1 MRTAIAT
8 VSLSGTLTEKLTAAS
23 RAGFDGVEIFENDL
37 LASRLAPEEVRER
50 CADLGLSIDLYQPM
64 RDMEA
69 VPEEEFSRNLRRARR
84 KFEVMRRLGADTVL
98 VCSSVH
104 AAAVDDDELAARQLS
119 QLADLAQEFG
129 IRVAYEALAWGR
141 HVSTYDHAWRIV
153 EAADHPALGTC
164 LDSFHILS
172 RGSDPKAIA
181 DIPGEKI
188 FFLQLADAPLLAMD
202 VLQWSWHYRCF
213 PGQGG
218 FDVAGL
224 VRHVLRAGYDG
235 PLSLEVFNDVF
246 RQAEAGPAAVDAH
259 RSLLVLQ
266 ESLGSVELP
275 GPVVPTGVAFAELV
289 TPDAEP
295 VSEVLGA
302 LGFARTARHRSKPVD
317 LWEQGEAR
325 VLVNT
330 GPAVRREGTGLAAIG
345 LESPDPAGA
354 ARRAEALLSPVL
366 PRRRATT
373 DAPLDAVA
381 APDGTEL
388 FFCATGRPELP
399 DWRGDFED
407 VVHTATTPGVHA
419 ASGYGAHPATA
430 PGAHVATGSGVP
442 AATGRGARD
451 VTGLGTQ
458 DAPGLGAYTATEP
471 GACAPKQPGAHART
485 TPGGQAASE
494 PDAQDTPAPDA
505 HTATTPGVHTATE
518 PGAPAATRPRAHTA
532 PKPDAQDT
540 TAPGAQNTTAPD
552 AHTAPTPHVTRI
564 DHLALVQPWHQFD
577 EAALFHR
584 SVLGLSAQES
594 VDVADPYGLLRSRAV
609 ANGDGSV
616 RIVLSVGAAPRDDTV
631 HAQHIALATDDV
643 VAAARRFL
651 AAGGRLLPIPANY
664 YDDLAARFEFADG
677 ELETYRELG
686 ILYDRDAHG
695 EFRHCYTRTVGRV
708 FFELVQRDG
717 GHRGYGAQNAPVRLA
732 AQHLTGG

>member
-1 MRTAIAT
+1 MRTSIAT
-8 VSLSGTLTEKLTAAS
+8 VSLSGSLTEKLTAAS

-37 LASRLAPEEVRER
+37 LAAPLSPEEIRAR
-50 CADLGLSIDLYQPM
+50 CADLGLGIDLYQPM
-64 RDMEA
+64 RDIEA
-69 VPEEEFSRNLRRARR
+69 VPEDEFARNLRRARH

-98 VCSSVH
+98 VCSSVSPL
-104 AAAVDDDELAARQLS
+104 AVDDDALAAEQLS
-119 QLADLAQEFG
+119 RLAGLAQDFG

-141 HVSTYDHAWRIV
+141 HVSTYDHAWHVV
-153 EAADHPALGTC
+153 EMADHPALGTC

-172 RGSDPKAIA
+172 RGSDPKGIE

-202 VLQWSWHYRCF
+202 VLQWSRHYRCF

-224 VRHVLRAGYDG
+224 VRHVLRTGYSG

-246 RQAEAGPAAVDAH
+246 RQAEAGPTAVDAH

-266 ESLGSVELP
+266 EAVGLAELP
-275 GPVVPTGVAFAELV
+275 APVVPTGVAFAELV

-317 LWEQGEAR
+317 LWQAGQAR

-330 GPAVRREGTGLAAIG
+330 GPAARRDGTGLAAIG

-354 ARRAEALLSPVL
+354 ARRAEALLAPVL
-366 PRRRATT
+366 PRRRASE

-407 VVHTATTPGVHA
+407 VEE
-419 ASGYGAHPATA
+419 SG
-430 PGAHVATGSGVP
+430 P
-442 AATGRGARD
+442 AA
-451 VTGLGTQ
+451 
-458 DAPGLGAYTATEP
+458 
-471 GACAPKQPGAHART
+471 
-485 TPGGQAASE
+485 GG
-494 PDAQDTPAPDA
+494 
-505 HTATTPGVHTATE
+505 V
-518 PGAPAATRPRAHTA
+518 R
-532 PKPDAQDT
+532 
-540 TAPGAQNTTAPD
+540 
-552 AHTAPTPHVTRI
+552 RI
-564 DHLALVQPWHQFD
+564 DHLALVQPWHHFD
-577 EAALFHR
+577 EATLFHR

-609 ANGDGSV
+609 TAADGSV
-616 RIVLSVGAAPRDDTV
+616 RIALSVGAAPADDTV

-643 VAAARRFL
+643 VAAARRFRE
-651 AAGGRLLPIPANY
+651 AGGLLLAMPANY
-664 YDDLAARFEFADG
+664 YDDLAARFEFAEG

-686 ILYDRDAHG
+686 ILYDRDRYG

-717 GHRGYGAQNAPVRLA
+717 GYQGYGAQNAPVRLA
-732 AQHLTGG
+732 AQHAARRLTGG

>member
-1 MRTAIAT
+1 MRTSIAT
-8 VSLSGTLTEKLTAAS
+8 VSLSGSLTEKLTAAS

-64 RDMEA
+64 RDIEG
-69 VPEEEFSRNLRRARR
+69 VPEEEFGRNLRRARH
-84 KFEVMRRLGADTVL
+84 KFEVMRRLGAGTVL

-104 AAAVDDDELAARQLS
+104 PLAVDDDDLAARQLS
-119 QLADLAQEFG
+119 RLADMAQEFG
-129 IRVAYEALAWGR
+129 VRVAYEALAWGR
-141 HVSTYDHAWRIV
+141 HVSTYDHAWQIV
-153 EAADHPALGTC
+153 ERADHPALGTC

-172 RGSDPKAIA
+172 RASDPKGIE

-202 VLQWSWHYRCF
+202 VLQWSRHYRCF

-224 VRHVLRAGYDG
+224 VGHVLRAGYDG

-246 RQAEAGPAAVDAH
+246 RQAEAGPTAVDAH

-266 ESLGSVELP
+266 EALGLADLP
-275 GPVVPTGVAFAELV
+275 GAVVPTGVAFAELV

-317 LWEQGEAR
+317 LWQQGEAR

-330 GPAVRREGTGLAAIG
+330 GPAARREGTGLAAIG

-354 ARRAEALLSPVL
+354 ARRAEALLAPVL
-366 PRRRATT
+366 PRRRAA
-373 DAPLDAVA
+373 DDVPLDAVA

-388 FFCATGRPELP
+388 FFCATGWPELP

-407 VVHTATTPGVHA
+407 LRHTATD
-419 ASGYGAHPATA
+419 
-430 PGAHVATGSGVP
+430 SGVM
-442 AATGRGARD
+442 R
-451 VTGLGTQ
+451 V
-458 DAPGLGAYTATEP
+458 
-471 GACAPKQPGAHART
+471 
-485 TPGGQAASE
+485 
-494 PDAQDTPAPDA
+494 
-505 HTATTPGVHTATE
+505 
-518 PGAPAATRPRAHTA
+518 
-532 PKPDAQDT
+532 
-540 TAPGAQNTTAPD
+540 
-552 AHTAPTPHVTRI
+552 
-564 DHLALVQPWHQFD
+564 DHLALVQPWHHFD

-609 ANGDGSV
+609 TNADGSV
-616 RIVLSVGAAPRDDTV
+616 RIALSVGAAPSDDTV

-664 YDDLAARFEFADG
+664 YDDLAARFEFTDG